1 MDLFVCDGRPVT
13 KERRL
18 AKEVRTYDLL
28 DELKIPFKRIDHE
41 TAMTI
46 ADCDEVDHLF
56 GCKIYKN
63 LFLRNSKGD
72 EYYRSSLAPPD
83 CLLQMR
89 NIWRNFLTLLPAQ

>member
-1 MDLFVCDGRPVT
+1 MDLCVCDGRPVT

-56 GCKIYKN
+56 
-63 LFLRNSKGD
+63 
-72 EYYRSSLAPPD
+72 
-83 CLLQMR
+83 
-89 NIWRNFLTLLPAQ
+89 